1 EEWVGRG
8 RERAGVGRV
17 RRKEVEEW
25 FYQPVWKE
33 AAVVMKKG
41 EEKAAQRWLIMEDE
55 GGIGE
60 RIVAEL
66 ERRGCVV
73 TRMKRAERYE
83 RRGEREYWIRVGE
96 AGDYKGVLKAV
107 EKSGEVPGENVRL
120 FSLSL
125 AEDETRQGREERV
138 EKAGETGFYS
148 LVYVAQ
154 VVGQRAAPEGVELVV
169 VGNEAAEVVGEEEVR
184 AEKAVVMG
192 PIRVISQ
199 EYPQ

>member
-66 ERRGCVV
+66 ERQGCVV
-73 TRMKRAERYE
+73 TRMKRAAWYE
-83 RRGEREYWIRVGE
+83 RGGGREDWGRGGGARG
-96 AGDYKGVLKAV
+96 YKGVLK
-107 EKSGEVPGENVRL
+107 ELGEGGGVP
-120 FSLSL
+120 
-125 AEDETRQGREERV
+125 A
-138 EKAGETGFYS
+138 
-148 LVYVAQ
+148 
-154 VVGQRAAPEGVELVV
+154 
-169 VGNEAAEVVGEEEVR
+169 
-184 AEKAVVMG
+184 
-192 PIRVISQ
+192 
-199 EYPQ
+199 